1 MTHPGTYKDLPAP
14 FRPTPNYLDLL
25 ALTVC
30 DTHGKLGPPYRK
42 LHKAHETFGVCPAC
56 GTTNTIFKVA
66 KGSTLPKK
74 FHFLVCET
82 CHAIQPL
89 QNWPEA
95 TNPTGVLKKCPPP
108 AR

>member
-1 MTHPGTYKDLPAP
+1 MTHQGTYKDLPAP
-14 FRPTPNYLDLL
+14 FRPTAPFLDRIDLR
-25 ALTVC
+25 TC
-30 DTHGKLGPPYRK
+30 RGHTHLNMPYRK
-42 LHKAHETFGVCPAC
+42 LHKANETFGVCPAC
-56 GTTNTIFKVA
+56 GRTNTIFKIA
-66 KGSTLPKK
+66 KDPALPKQS
-74 FHFLVCET
+74 HFLVCET